1 MRLGRGPEVE
11 EPYRDCEA
19 ASAQTDGQTDG
30 MEGRGAGWTLGCR
43 LARAAGGA
51 EGLGREASIPQTAAQ
66 TARQQE
72 PQTGSHWVRLQGGI
86 RGGKELLNRLLNT
99 KPFFMKEKIY
109 IRQHQEFL

>member
-43 LARAAGGA
+43 LAGA
-51 EGLGREASIPQTAAQ
+51 VRGADGQGREASIPQTPAQ

-72 PQTGSHWVRLQGGI
+72 PQTRSHWVRLQGGI
-86 RGGKELLNRLLNT
+86 RGGKELLNRLRNT
-99 KPFFMKEKIY
+99 KTFFMKEKIY
-109 IRQHQEFL
+109 I